1 MFKSAKSASWTFL
14 KAKQPNDIGLLYYW
28 LWSVSLGMTG
38 EFEINTCKSCL
49 WERWDK
55 HGIENRLHDKE
66 HVKTLFTFWRSDKIC
81 CELQS
86 HVSCEG
92 FWVMS
97 CVSRLMPPLS
107 PTIFHLAASW
117 PGWANCCEATLL
129 TRQVSSSCHTLVLV
143 IKKIRIMKFNISKRF
158 ISHVSSGLS
167 EGVIQWGK
175 LRGECYTQV
184 SDEVSISKYSQPRG
198 EEGSQ

>member
-129 TRQVSSSCHTLVLV
+129 TLLTSVKLLSHPSCVMVQIKHYQVKRWVSVLPTKTHISTRTLHL
-143 IKKIRIMKFNISKRF
+143 IM
-158 ISHVSSGLS
+158 
-167 EGVIQWGK
+167 
-175 LRGECYTQV
+175 TQ
-184 SDEVSISKYSQPRG
+184 
-198 EEGSQ
+198 